1 MADVP
6 LILLV
11 ATIAGV
17 ISILLAVYFRKL
29 VLAED
34 PGNRRMQ
41 EVAGYIEEGAN
52 TYLKVQYNYKVMSSC
67 ELNWGQ
73 SFFILLSLVPTSLV
87 LAVWCVARC
96 VWKPMVDR

>member
-6 LILLV
+6 LILLI

-17 ISILLAVYFRKL
+17 ISILMAVYFRKL

-34 PGNRRMQ
+34 PGNERMQ

-52 TYLKVQYNYKVMSSC
+52 TYLKVQYK
-67 ELNWGQ
+67 
-73 SFFILLSLVPTSLV
+73 ILGIFVIV
-87 LAVWCVARC
+87 LAIALLFL
-96 VWKPMVDR
+96 PSPL